1 MSAETPFLDT
11 NVLLYLLS
19 ADPAKADVAEE
30 LLSKGGIISVQV
42 LSEFTS
48 VCSRK
53 LKMSYGEI
61 REILTTI
68 KMVLDVRDLTQTTH
82 ETALDIAERYGYSF
96 YDSMILSAAIDA
108 GCVLIYTEDLHS
120 GQHIQDRLLIVNP
133 F

>member
-19 ADPAKADVAEE
+19 ADSGKADVAEA
-30 LLSKGGIISVQV
+30 LLRKGGIISIQV

-68 KMVLDVRDLTQTTH
+68 NMVLDVRDLTQTTH
-82 ETALDIAERYGYSF
+82 QTALDLAERYGYSF
-96 YDSMILSAAIDA
+96 YDSMILSAAINA
-108 GCVLIYTEDLHS
+108 GCGLVYTEDLHS

>member
-11 NVLLYLLS
+11 PLLLYLLS
-19 ADPAKADVAEE
+19 ADSGKADVAEE
-30 LLSKGGIISVQV
+30 LLRKGGIISVQV

-68 KMVLDVRDLTQTTH
+68 NMVLDVRDLTPTIH

-96 YDSMILSAAIDA
+96 YDSMILAAAINA
-108 GCVLIYTEDLHS
+108 GCSLVHTEDFHS
-120 GQHIQDRLLIVNP
+120 GQHIQDCLLIVNP

>member
-19 ADPAKADVAEE
+19 ADSGKADIAEE
-30 LLSKGGIISVQV
+30 LLRKGGIISVQV

-48 VCSRK
+48 VCTRK

-61 REILTTI
+61 REILLTI
-68 KMVLDVRDLTQTTH
+68 NMVLDVRDLTPVIH
-82 ETALDIAERYGYSF
+82 EAALDIAERYGYSF
-96 YDSMILSAAIDA
+96 YDSMILAAAMNA
-108 GCVLIYTEDLHS
+108 GCSLVYTDDLHS
-120 GQHIQDRLLIVNP
+120 GQHIQDSLLIVNP

>member
-19 ADPAKADVAEE
+19 ADSGKADIAEE
-30 LLSKGGIISVQV
+30 LLRKGGIISVQV

-48 VCSRK
+48 VCTRK

-61 REILTTI
+61 REILLTI
-68 KMVLDVRDLTQTTH
+68 NMVLDVRDLTPAIH
-82 ETALDIAERYGYSF
+82 EAALDIAERYGYSF
-96 YDSMILSAAIDA
+96 YDSMIMAAAINA
-108 GCVLIYTEDLHS
+108 GCSLVYTEDLQS
-120 GQHIQDRLLIVNP
+120 GQHIQDSLLIVNP

>member
-19 ADPAKADVAEE
+19 ADSGKADIAEE
-30 LLSKGGIISVQV
+30 LLRKGGIISVQV

-48 VCSRK
+48 VCTRK

-61 REILTTI
+61 REILLTI
-68 KMVLDVRDLTQTTH
+68 NMVLDVRDLTPVIH
-82 ETALDIAERYGYSF
+82 EAALDIAERYGYSF
-96 YDSMILSAAIDA
+96 YDSMIMAAAINA
-108 GCVLIYTEDLHS
+108 GCSLVYTEDLQS
-120 GQHIQDRLLIVNP
+120 GQHIQDSQLIVNP

>member
-11 NVLLYLLS
+11 HVLLYLLS
-19 ADPAKADVAEE
+19 ADSGKADVAEE
-30 LLSKGGIISVQV
+30 LLRKGGIISVQV

-68 KMVLDVRDLTQTTH
+68 NMVLDVRDLTPTIH
-82 ETALDIAERYGYSF
+82 ESALDIAERYGYSF
-96 YDSMILSAAIDA
+96 YDSMILAAA
-108 GCVLIYTEDLHS
+108 
-120 GQHIQDRLLIVNP
+120 
-133 F
+133 

>member
-19 ADPAKADVAEE
+19 ADSGKADIAEE
-30 LLSKGGIISVQV
+30 LLRKGGIISVQV

-48 VCSRK
+48 VCTRK

-61 REILTTI
+61 REILLTI
-68 KMVLDVRDLTQTTH
+68 NMVLDVRDLTPVIH
-82 ETALDIAERYGYSF
+82 EAALDIAERYDYSF
-96 YDSMILSAAIDA
+96 YDSMIMAAAINA
-108 GCVLIYTEDLHS
+108 GCSLVYTEDLQS
-120 GQHIQDRLLIVNP
+120 GQHIQDSLLIVNP

>member
-19 ADPAKADVAEE
+19 ADSGKADVAEA
-30 LLSKGGIISVQV
+30 LLRKGGIISVQV

-68 KMVLDVRDLTQTTH
+68 NMILDVRDLTPTIH
-82 ETALDIAERYGYSF
+82 EAALDLAERYGYSF
-96 YDSMILSAAIDA
+96 YDSMILAAAISA
-108 GCVLIYTEDLHS
+108 GCSLVYTEDLHS

>member
-1 MSAETPFLDT
+1 MSAETPFIDT

-19 ADPAKADVAEE
+19 ADSGKADLAEE
-30 LLSKGGIISVQV
+30 LLRKGGIISVQV

-68 KMVLDVRDLTQTTH
+68 NLVLDVRDLTPTIH
-82 ETALDIAERYGYSF
+82 ESALDIAERYGYSF
-96 YDSMILSAAIDA
+96 YDSIILAAAISA
-108 GCVLIYTEDLHS
+108 GCSLVYTEDLHS
-120 GQHIQDRLLIVNP
+120 GQQIEDHLLIVNP

>member
-1 MSAETPFLDT
+1 MSAEKPFLDT

-19 ADPAKADVAEE
+19 ADSGKADVAEA
-30 LLSKGGIISVQV
+30 LLRKGGIISVQV

-61 REILTTI
+61 REILSTI
-68 KMVLDVRDLTQTTH
+68 NMILDVRDLTPTIH
-82 ETALDIAERYGYSF
+82 EAALDLAERYGYSF
-96 YDSMILSAAIDA
+96 YDSMILAAAISA
-108 GCVLIYTEDLHS
+108 GCSLVYTEDLHS
-120 GQHIQDRLLIVNP
+120 GQHIQDCLLIVNP

>member
-1 MSAETPFLDT
+1 MSAEKPFLDT

-19 ADPAKADVAEE
+19 ADSGKADVAEA
-30 LLSKGGIISVQV
+30 LLRKGGIISVQV

-61 REILTTI
+61 REILSTI
-68 KMVLDVRDLTQTTH
+68 NMVLDVRDLTPTIH
-82 ETALDIAERYGYSF
+82 EAALDLAERYGYSF
-96 YDSMILSAAIDA
+96 YDSMILAAAISA
-108 GCVLIYTEDLHS
+108 GCSLVYTEDLHS

>member
-19 ADPAKADVAEE
+19 ADSGKADVAEA
-30 LLSKGGIISVQV
+30 LLRKGGIISVQV

-68 KMVLDVRDLTQTTH
+68 NMVLDVRDLTQTTH
-82 ETALDIAERYGYSF
+82 QTALDIAERYGYSF
-96 YDSMILSAAIDA
+96 YDSMILSAAINA
-108 GCVLIYTEDLHS
+108 GCGLVYTEDLHS

>member
-82 ETALDIAERYGYSF
+82 ETALDIIERYGYSF
-96 YDSMILSAAIDA
+96 YDSMILSAAINA
-108 GCVLIYTEDLHS
+108 GCSIVYTEDLRS